1 MLIYKTWLETR
12 WRFLIGFGLLMIMAF
27 GTIIEYPAVSR
38 MMPIADKL
46 DTSGPFG
53 QAIQQAVDVQRT
65 FPGYVWYQW
74 VRQNLSQ
81 MWTLFAVLLGSGG
94 LLAQASGGAAQFT
107 LSLPISRNQVLW
119 TRIGVCL
126 AELLALA
133 LLPFLVIPLMAPAI
147 GQSYSVF
154 DALIHG
160 AFVFAG
166 GAIFF
171 SLAIFL
177 STLFADIWRPLLIT
191 CAIGIVLS
199 VAEQVV
205 GFGIFRVMNA
215 ETFLRANTLPWAGV
229 LTSITVSAALLYG
242 ATTNFA
248 RQDF

>member
-12 WRFLIGFGLLMIMAF
+12 WRFLIGFGLLLIMAF
-27 GTIIEYPAVSR
+27 GIIFEYPAVSR

-53 QAIQQAVDVQRT
+53 QAIQEAVDLQRT
-65 FPGYVWYQW
+65 FPGFVWYQW

-107 LSLPISRNQVLW
+107 LSLPVSRHQVLW

-133 LLPFLVIPLMAPAI
+133 LVPFLVIPLMAPGI
-147 GQSYSVF
+147 GQSYSVV
-154 DALIHG
+154 DAVIHG

-191 CAIGIVLS
+191 CAVAIVLG
-199 VAEQVV
+199 VAEQAV
-205 GFGIFRVMNA
+205 GFGIFRVMSA
-215 ETFLRANTLPWAGV
+215 ETYLRANTLPWVGV

>member
-1 MLIYKTWLETR
+1 MLIYKTWLDTR
-12 WRFLIGFGLLMIMAF
+12 WRFLIGFALLLMMAF
-27 GTIIEYPAVSR
+27 GAIIEYPTVVKL
-38 MMPIADKL
+38 MPVADKL

-53 QAIQQAVDVQRT
+53 QAIRDAVDVQRT
-65 FPGYVWYQW
+65 FRGYVWHQW
-74 VRQNLSQ
+74 ISQNLSQ
-81 MWTLFAVLLGSGG
+81 MFTLFAVLLGSGG

-107 LSLPISRNQVLW
+107 LSLPISRNEVLW

-126 AELLALA
+126 VELLGLA

-160 AFVFAG
+160 AFVFAAG
-166 GAIFF
+166 TIFF

-191 CAIGIVLS
+191 CAVAIVLN
-199 VAEQVV
+199 VAEQVAGV
-205 GFGIFRVMNA
+205 GIFHVMSA
-215 ETFLRANTLPWAGV
+215 ETFLRANTLPWIGA